1 MRRPP
6 GVLFLCV
13 HNAGR
18 SQMGAGWLRHLAGD
32 RIRVLSAGSAPSEA
46 MNPTA
51 VEAMAEAG
59 VDISSNRPQLWTE
72 AMVRDVDVVVSMG
85 CGDECPVYPGTR
97 RLDWQLEDPTGQ
109 GVEIV
114 RGVRDEIRTLVGEL
128 LEVEVALIISNE
140 FGPPV
145 HQVVD
150 HLDDVAGPGS
160 GQIGIDQFTAVLKD
174 FLQVKLRAVAF
185 SHGRREA
192 AAGDCRR
199 AAGGPP
205 LGHLDDVNTSLGT
218 FESGHG
224 ARCAATNNQ
233 DIRLTL
239 FDREVEIHGVIFSS
253 YRETHRHRRRR
264 RAVH

>member
-97 RLDWQLEDPTGQ
+97 RLDWQLEDPAGQ
-109 GVEIV
+109 GVEMV
-114 RGVRDEIRTLVGEL
+114 RGVRDKIRILVGEL
-128 LEVEVALIISNE
+128 LEDL
-140 FGPPV
+140 
-145 HQVVD
+145 
-150 HLDDVAGPGS
+150 LDEEDS
-160 GQIGIDQFTAVLKD
+160 
-174 FLQVKLRAVAF
+174 
-185 SHGRREA
+185 
-192 AAGDCRR
+192 
-199 AAGGPP
+199 
-205 LGHLDDVNTSLGT
+205 
-218 FESGHG
+218 
-224 ARCAATNNQ
+224 
-233 DIRLTL
+233 
-239 FDREVEIHGVIFSS
+239 
-253 YRETHRHRRRR
+253 
-264 RAVH
+264 

>member
-6 GVLFLCV
+6 EVLFLCV

-97 RLDWQLEDPTGQ
+97 RLDWQLEDPAGQ

-128 LEVEVALIISNE
+128 LEDL
-140 FGPPV
+140 
-145 HQVVD
+145 
-150 HLDDVAGPGS
+150 LDEED
-160 GQIGIDQFTAVLKD
+160 
-174 FLQVKLRAVAF
+174 
-185 SHGRREA
+185 
-192 AAGDCRR
+192 
-199 AAGGPP
+199 
-205 LGHLDDVNTSLGT
+205 N
-218 FESGHG
+218 
-224 ARCAATNNQ
+224 
-233 DIRLTL
+233 
-239 FDREVEIHGVIFSS
+239 
-253 YRETHRHRRRR
+253 
-264 RAVH
+264 

>member
-32 RIRVLSAGSAPSEA
+32 RIRVLSAGSAPNEA
-46 MNPTA
+46 VNPTA

-97 RLDWQLEDPTGQ
+97 RLDWQLEDPAGQ
-109 GVEIV
+109 GVEMV

-128 LEVEVALIISNE
+128 LEDL
-140 FGPPV
+140 
-145 HQVVD
+145 
-150 HLDDVAGPGS
+150 LDEEDS
-160 GQIGIDQFTAVLKD
+160 
-174 FLQVKLRAVAF
+174 
-185 SHGRREA
+185 
-192 AAGDCRR
+192 
-199 AAGGPP
+199 
-205 LGHLDDVNTSLGT
+205 
-218 FESGHG
+218 
-224 ARCAATNNQ
+224 
-233 DIRLTL
+233 
-239 FDREVEIHGVIFSS
+239 
-253 YRETHRHRRRR
+253 
-264 RAVH
+264 

>member
-85 CGDECPVYPGTR
+85 CGDECPVYPGTQ
-97 RLDWQLEDPTGQ
+97 RLDWQLEDPAGQ

-128 LEVEVALIISNE
+128 LEDL
-140 FGPPV
+140 
-145 HQVVD
+145 
-150 HLDDVAGPGS
+150 LDEEDS
-160 GQIGIDQFTAVLKD
+160 
-174 FLQVKLRAVAF
+174 
-185 SHGRREA
+185 
-192 AAGDCRR
+192 
-199 AAGGPP
+199 
-205 LGHLDDVNTSLGT
+205 
-218 FESGHG
+218 
-224 ARCAATNNQ
+224 
-233 DIRLTL
+233 
-239 FDREVEIHGVIFSS
+239 
-253 YRETHRHRRRR
+253 
-264 RAVH
+264 